1 MLIKCEVD
9 EVLSVSPLSISLTRC
24 ALIGGSRSDLTIFG
38 VLDTEHK
45 ERMTVFYRGDLV
57 YYDLRMR
64 DSALHRRLHP
74 ACLAYF
80 RRVIGNQRVTSV
92 FNPQCPEL
100 LRQRK

>member
-45 ERMTVFYRGDLV
+45 ERMTVFYRDTFKRTETLLFMAV
-57 YYDLRMR
+57 NQSCAVFKVQSLRFCTC
-64 DSALHRRLHP
+64 SKFILTL
-74 ACLAYF
+74 
-80 RRVIGNQRVTSV
+80 
-92 FNPQCPEL
+92 
-100 LRQRK
+100 